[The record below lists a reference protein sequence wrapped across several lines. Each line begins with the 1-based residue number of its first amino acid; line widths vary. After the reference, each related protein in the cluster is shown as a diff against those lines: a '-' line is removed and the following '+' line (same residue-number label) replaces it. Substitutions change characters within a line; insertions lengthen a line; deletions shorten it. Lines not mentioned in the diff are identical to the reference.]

1 MSMSPVSTV
10 LRGGQGVWQRLDL
23 MSMIAP
29 LCADGI
35 EDRGTAAPAPTMPR
49 PHIAGG
55 RGAPRRDAAFALT
68 LPFADLLAEGDS
80 APARTTGPFGRIER
94 QLVDAFIAL
103 VERQPSPVLSAALE
117 RFAALP
123 PDATHAA
130 EDAALAA
137 VWHAAAAMLDKAI
150 RGGAVEFA
158 DIAACLHVGSD
169 IQALRRSLPFNPV
182 LELRAQ
188 HIRFIVEACERAR
201 SRDARTAAALLHA
214 VAVRLSFPEEMARVV
229 RALYAREGGRTRWEP
244 IGASLLDR
252 VVDAMEAAVIEA
264 TDTEDAPDEEGRII
278 AAARVVVRIV
288 HGLSATVGLPKTEEA
303 GRRIAA
309 LRATIADRLNVT
321 VLDDADTILADG
333 FTGGW
338 RDPGMLEPAWF
349 TEVAASGAVARA
361 ERRAAAIAEIRLLA
375 EELAV
380 SGRIRSILSNFEKS
394 ADRYGDRLLETID
407 RAADPAAWRAPV
419 MSLVHMMELLLGSER
434 ADRFRRRAFARMRR
448 P

>member
-68 LPFADLLAEGDS
+68 LPLADLLAEADG

-94 QLVDAFIAL
+94 RLMDAFIAL
-103 VERQPSPVLSAALE
+103 AERQPSPVLSAALE

-158 DIAACLHVGSD
+158 DIAACLHVGPD

-333 FTGGW
+333 FTGGAGAIPACWSRPGSPRW
-338 RDPGMLEPAWF
+338 RPPAPWRGRS
-349 TEVAASGAVARA
+349 VALLPSPRSGCWPRSSPSAAASAPSCPTSRSRPTATATACWR
-361 ERRAAAIAEIRLLA
+361 
-375 EELAV
+375 
-380 SGRIRSILSNFEKS
+380 RSI
-394 ADRYGDRLLETID
+394 
-407 RAADPAAWRAPV
+407 
-419 MSLVHMMELLLGSER
+419 
-434 ADRFRRRAFARMRR
+434 ARPTRR
-448 P
+448 PGARRSCHSST